1 MARVT
6 VLLTLLFFVLD
17 FAFSAPRRTKV
28 TILRDSNVGYDFDA
42 GDNRNKASGTYQG
55 SKDVE
60 IDLPEEAAIKAPEI
74 ILLENVNTGAGIAL
88 GGKVDVEAVK
98 SHFFKFKNKDSTIG
112 FALGA
117 GGSKTAGIQIG
128 NGNIKVQIKD
138 VARKRPD
145 FSFLENVNSGIA
157 FGFDQSIS
165 IGVLKDNLFNG
176 KNPIFGRK

>member
-6 VLLTLLFFVLD
+6 VLLTILFFVCD
-17 FAFSAPRRTKV
+17 FAISAPRRTKV

-98 SHFFKFKNKDSTIG
+98 SHFFKFKNK
-112 FALGA
+112 FF
-117 GGSKTAGIQIG
+117 
-128 NGNIKVQIKD
+128 
-138 VARKRPD
+138 P
-145 FSFLENVNSGIA
+145 
-157 FGFDQSIS
+157 
-165 IGVLKDNLFNG
+165 
-176 KNPIFGRK
+176 